1 MALLRL
7 ASKETK
13 RITLEGDEY
22 IEVKTDVS
30 KRDFNRLLQVLPS
43 TFTEDGLTP
52 ATMSDFTDFLFD
64 LLVVG
69 WSLVDEN
76 GAPVPTTLENYNELS
91 RDAALAVDAA
101 LVEHFN
107 SLTPG
112 DGERRK
118 SA

>member
-13 RITLEGDEY
+13 RIALEGGDNDY

-30 KRDFNRLLQVLPS
+30 KRDFNRLLQVIPNI
-43 TFTEDGLTP
+43 EDGLTP